1 MDFQIVDRGYDDQ
14 IPNVDRELKLDLI
27 HQKAREL
34 ALTIARESP
43 DVRDKWDALIR
54 LDDCVHLAERAIG
67 MVEREVAE
75 R

>member
-1 MDFQIVDRGYDDQ
+1 MDFRIVDRGYDDQ

-34 ALTIARESP
+34 ALAIARECP

-54 LDDCVHLAERAIG
+54 LDDCIYLAEKAIG
-67 MVEREVAE
+67 TGCREVAV